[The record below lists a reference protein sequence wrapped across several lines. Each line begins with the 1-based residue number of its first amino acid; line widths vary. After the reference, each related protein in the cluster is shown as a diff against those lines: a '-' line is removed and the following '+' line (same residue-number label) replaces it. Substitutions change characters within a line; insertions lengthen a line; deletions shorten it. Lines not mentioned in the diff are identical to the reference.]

1 MEKITARDAKNQ
13 TFRITRFSEG
23 YRIDATDSFLDDIRD
38 ALASWENGT
47 AGNATMTSQ
56 QLAKQLAQ
64 LPTTKFKESYRL
76 SDVDEFCEKAR
87 QTLEQYEATGRPAA
101 GGYPGAAPAYGAPAY
116 GAPAYGVAS
125 NGYVAAPPAGGQQ
138 YAAGAA
144 GSDMVP
150 IYVSPSD
157 YAALERLAG
166 ERGESVGQF
175 LHDCV
180 NSWVQ

>member
-23 YRIDATDSFLDDIRD
+23 YSIDATDSFLDDIVD

-56 QLAKQLAQ
+56 QLATQLAK
-64 LPTTKFKESYRL
+64 LRTTKFKESYRL
-76 SDVDEFCEKAR
+76 SDVNEFCEKAR
-87 QTLEQYEATGRPAA
+87 QTLEQYEAAGRPVA
-101 GGYPGAAPAYGAPAY
+101 GGYPGAAPAYGT
-116 GAPAYGVAS
+116 PAYGVAS

-138 YAAGAA
+138 YATGAA
-144 GSDMVP
+144 GGDMAP
-150 IYVSPSD
+150 IYVSQSD

>member
-87 QTLEQYEATGRPAA
+87 QTLEQYEAAGRPAA
-101 GGYPGAAPAYGAPAY
+101 GGYPGAA
-116 GAPAYGVAS
+116 
-125 NGYVAAPPAGGQQ
+125 GG
-138 YAAGAA
+138 
-144 GSDMVP
+144 DMVP